1 MRTFMAGV
9 ILALCAATAPAQAHE
24 IPGKCFEAMA
34 TQIAKELE
42 LPNLVSR
49 AIDEIVMDTN
59 IRLED
64 THPSAKA
71 VRQQIVVTQWHA
83 SIHLDTLF
91 LDPVDYGVHGH
102 GWNPIRYESR
112 ETLATERELLSA
124 HSAFPR
130 ASLDAKLPWFA
141 WHGAG
146 THMEPY
152 AYYPWLDNWEE
163 HTGMTGLG
171 ITTSL
176 KLPGND
182 FQFEL
187 ALAIQKKRASLH
199 RLIAQRDEARLAT
212 IAICES

>member
-9 ILALCAATAPAQAHE
+9 VLALCAATAPAQAYE

-42 LPNLVSR
+42 LPNFVSR
-49 AIDEIVMDTN
+49 AIDEIVMDMN
-59 IRLED
+59 VRLEN
-64 THPSAKA
+64 THPPAKA
-71 VRQQIVVTQWHA
+71 VSRQIAVTHWNA

-91 LDPVDYGVHGH
+91 LDPVDYDVHGH
-102 GWNPIRYESR
+102 GWNPIKYESR

-124 HSAFPR
+124 HSVLPL
-130 ASLDAKLPWFA
+130 ASLDAMLPWFA
-141 WHGAG
+141 WHGDG
-146 THMEPY
+146 THLEPY

-163 HTGMTGLG
+163 HTGMTGPG

-187 ALAIQKKRASLH
+187 ALAIEQKRASLH
-199 RLIAQRDEARLAT
+199 RLIAQRDEARQAT
-212 IAICES
+212 IANCES